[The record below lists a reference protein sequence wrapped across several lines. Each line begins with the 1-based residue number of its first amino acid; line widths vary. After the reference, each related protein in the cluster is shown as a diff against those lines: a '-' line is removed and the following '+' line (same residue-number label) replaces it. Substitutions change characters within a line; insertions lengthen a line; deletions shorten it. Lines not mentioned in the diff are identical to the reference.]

1 MRESRRYIVFRVISE
16 DRIGYD
22 QVRDALWN
30 SMTHWIGEAGLARAG
45 VRLVKN
51 LWSQGE
57 QTGFIQVS
65 PKHVDA
71 VKVAMGLIHQIGD
84 QRVIFQSVR
93 VSGNIKSGKEK
104 TGLAKKPARK
114 LKGNPIRKAAV
125 KRPTHKAAG
134 KHKRNIPKKSVR
146 KK

>member
-1 MRESRRYIVFRVISE
+1 MGLRTLPSMRESRRYIVFRVLSE
-16 DRIGYD
+16 DRVGYD

-45 VRLVKN
+45 VRLIKN

-71 VKVAMGLIHQIGD
+71 VKVAMSLIHQIGD

-93 VSGNIKSGKEK
+93 VSGTIKSGKEK
-104 TGLAKKPARK
+104 T
-114 LKGNPIRKAAV
+114 
-125 KRPTHKAAG
+125 RPPGKAAG
-134 KHKRNIPKKSVR
+134 KVSGKAGKRKGKSLVKGRKPKR
-146 KK
+146 KAGS